1 MAKQRL
7 VDFRGGINEKV
18 SPHMIGDTQG
28 QDAVDLDFSTV
39 RLEGRDSLNAS
50 DSASGSFLYDV
61 GDGTNPIPVSIYP
74 SDSDT
79 QADFN
84 PYIQYASD
92 FAVWNRDLYVA
103 MGAPVVID
111 NTTNLLRSVVS
122 TDHAGD
128 TVRYLDG
135 VGSAATPLS
144 FLPPSAVTVTVTDNW
159 NTLLVPT
166 IPEESAPAGS
176 GQTGIVTTNTITTA
190 SDFSTISLST
200 FSSFGITY
208 TLSSGTEEEAAGGRT
223 YYTKGTG
230 TTKYYVGGSGTST
243 FTNET
248 TGYLYTRSY
257 DVPATGLPG
266 TSTSVSTAN
275 NQEFSTT
282 STGAIDTTWNFNQ
295 SSTVHGVD
303 ANNVEYYVYT
313 SSHPDVSGQT
323 LYGKADTVANFNTPI
338 VTGTFSARTA
348 GVSFS
353 GTVTESNYTSLGTA
367 ANPYYRLN
375 GATVPYYT
383 LYGTSPYTWSDSRTG
398 TSSQVFRRYSDNL
411 GTVYYAPQSSLQ
423 SPYTGLT
430 VGNFYTQSGG
440 GSTGG
445 NSVTDP
451 NTTGTYDA
459 ANYYWDW
466 SEVPVTL
473 WDDYYANTQFTGAS
487 ANYYAETGWNN
498 TTSKYYIKFIY
509 NNTQVYYQEGNLA
522 WPTLFEQFVSS
533 NVVSRP
539 TVSDPTYGTVSLF
552 LKGFNRYAGFYFTR
566 YVFENLS
573 NVTYWEVDPNDTFQG
588 YSRFRIYY
596 GGTVI
601 LDVYGT
607 NTQIYYDFG
616 NGAGAQLLYKGSSR
630 GNIYGVSGR
639 LYYELGLPVN
649 SDHYEIKGTYTDGTG
664 TVNYVWNGVN
674 KGTQTGVT
682 YANANTSIAVT
693 DTIGSDSLTV
703 TYRRGSNQQV
713 TSSTQNKF
721 SIYRTYTTPVVNADY
736 TYTVHTRSEA
746 LEPYNI
752 YPTTQAQARKYAFPT
767 NMTYSV
773 WSDTLPT
780 ISSIPSTPAFYYDD
794 ARSEIY
800 QKNTSSGTP
809 ATINDES
816 RGDNWLGE
824 GRAFSGPNSASS
836 YGYFLKSVR
845 GSAGLPTLSNLEVRA
860 TLSGTDVMQTDAL
873 HSPQRINFT
882 ITSPSDNSAQ
892 GGEPDAYRLYRKDN
906 NGTVDLGYIKP
917 SRLNTAY
924 TTDIAF
930 SFNSTNKQITIS
942 NLLSTK
948 TYRLKWWA
956 YQQSRVS
963 GITFNGNTTSYSSK
977 SNTTGVTIENP
988 TTSVVIQLETSPNGD
1003 TKMYAC
1009 DFWLEESILAG
1020 SDANSLLDDTFA
1032 TVKCYDVLYDIAD
1045 SSITNDTNN
1054 TVQGTS
1060 DFLDLFASS
1069 LLSDGLGNSST
1080 VGNAPDYCKFLKESN
1095 NFFFAVGTHL
1105 TDASLYGGTN
1115 KKGSFLFISEYNDPT
1130 TWHST
1135 GYLQFDSEITGL
1147 HTYPGELI
1155 VWTSNGTYRV
1165 TGSRYDQ
1172 MRKTKLATTEGMPD
1186 GQHRTATLVNNYLVW
1201 LSQSGICIYDGRGVT
1216 NLTRGRFESF
1226 GFTEAQKRCIYDLD
1240 NADYG
1245 TGLHAGQYDGVYY
1258 LLGSDETGY
1267 SVDFNLEGFPITKV
1281 DLKEGGTTTTTDV
1294 PVLLYNPSS
1303 NRLLSRRGRVSQGSG
1318 KRPWTYKTREFDGG
1332 AFGSLK
1338 LVKSVLVNGTGSGT
1352 IQVYLDNTPVF
1363 SGSGQSVSIDYT
1375 PNSSDQPARIYLP
1388 AKIVDSSDNSR
1399 TPYRV
1404 PIADVWSVE
1413 IINWS
1418 GQIDWID
1425 TEYEIVSGG

>member
-61 GDGTNPIPVSIYP
+61 GDGADPISVSIYP

-111 NTTNLLRSVVS
+111 NNLLRSVVS

-166 IPEESAPAGS
+166 IPEVSAPAGS

-190 SDFSTISLST
+190 SDFSTINLST

-208 TLSSGTEEEAAGGRT
+208 TLSSGREEAAAGGRT

-275 NQEFSTT
+275 NDQFSTT
-282 STGAIDTTWNFNQ
+282 STGAISTSWNFTQ
-295 SSTVHGVD
+295 SSTQHGVD
-303 ANNVEYYVYT
+303 ANNVAYYVYT

-338 VTGTFSARTA
+338 VTGTPSARTA

-398 TSSQVFRRYSDNL
+398 TSSQVFKRYSDTL
-411 GTVYYAPQSSLQ
+411 GTVYYAPQSPLQ

-440 GSTGG
+440 SGTTGG

-451 NTTGTYDA
+451 NTTGTYNASTDYWKWVRDA
-459 ANYYWDW
+459 AFTGNVTTSNY
-466 SEVPVTL
+466 STL
-473 WDDYYANTQFTGAS
+473 NSSYGTSYSPGTTGYYDQRSGTSNQTFNLYTEGGTTYYAPTSNATINGVSLTAGTFYTQGGGGSTTSSTEGPYVYNGYFWYVTDI
-487 ANYYAETGWNN
+487 N
-498 TTSKYYIKFIY
+498 TTNRIEIYWGGVLKATVTPANLTEHVASDGYKYIR
-509 NNTQVYYQEGNLA
+509 GNLA
-522 WPTLFEQFVSS
+522 QSANWPHIYTVSRNITTNNDFTYSAHSRTLSSS
-533 NVVSRP
+533 NGTLYFVFGGS
-539 TVSDPTYGTVSLF
+539 TKSTTSNISYATAESSNTTYTTTETI
-552 LKGFNRYAGFYFTR
+552 N
-566 YVFENLS
+566 
-573 NVTYWEVDPNDTFQG
+573 
-588 YSRFRIYY
+588 
-596 GGTVI
+596 
-601 LDVYGT
+601 
-607 NTQIYYDFG
+607 
-616 NGAGAQLLYKGSSR
+616 GSS
-630 GNIYGVSGR
+630 VS
-639 LYYELGLPVN
+639 
-649 SDHYEIKGTYTDGTG
+649 
-664 TVNYVWNGVN
+664 
-674 KGTQTGVT
+674 
-682 YANANTSIAVT
+682 
-693 DTIGSDSLTV
+693 V
-703 TYRRGSNQQV
+703 TYRRGTNFAVNQ
-713 TSSTQNKF
+713 TDTKAY
-721 SIYRTYTTPVVNADY
+721 SIYRTYTTPVFDADY

-780 ISSIPSTPAFYYDD
+780 VSSIPSTPAFYYDD

-860 TLSGTDVMQTDAL
+860 TFSGTDVMQTDAL
-873 HSPQRINFT
+873 HSPQRINFA

-963 GITFNGNTTSYSSK
+963 GITFNGSTTSYSSK

-988 TTSVVIQLETSPNGD
+988 TTSVVVQLETSPNGD

-1045 SSITNDTNN
+1045 SSISGDTHN

-1095 NFFFAVGTHL
+1095 NFFFAVGTNL

-1240 NADYG
+1240 SADYG

-1294 PVLLYNPSS
+1294 PVLVYNPSS
-1303 NRLLSRRGRVSQGSG
+1303 NRLLSRRGRVAQGSG

-1399 TPYRV
+1399 IPYRV

>member
-61 GDGTNPIPVSIYP
+61 GDGTDPISVSIYP

-111 NTTNLLRSVVS
+111 STTNSLRSVVS

-128 TVRYLDG
+128 TIRYLDG

-166 IPEESAPAGS
+166 IPEVSAPAGS
-176 GQTGIVTTNTITTA
+176 GQTGIVTNNTITTA

-230 TTKYYVGGSGTST
+230 TTKYYEGGSGTST

-266 TSTSVSTAN
+266 TYTSVSTAN

-282 STGAIDTTWNFNQ
+282 STGAIDTSWNFNQ

-338 VTGTFSARTA
+338 VSGTPSARTA

-375 GATVPYYT
+375 GATVPYYE

-440 GSTGG
+440 GTTGG

-466 SEVPVTL
+466 TETTETL
-473 WDDYYANTQFTGAS
+473 WDDYYS
-487 ANYYAETGWNN
+487 AGQYYAETGWDATNSLYYVTFYYN
-498 TTSKYYIKFIY
+498 GTAVSTATSPYLPLDYVSSG
-509 NNTQVYYQEGNLA
+509 QS
-522 WPTLFEQFVSS
+522 LFESGVA
-533 NVVSRP
+533 NGTYSRP

-552 LKGFNRYAGFYFTR
+552 LKGFNSYSGSHTTR
-566 YVFENLS
+566 YLYS
-573 NVTYWEVDPNDTFQG
+573 NNPYG
-588 YSRFRIYY
+588 YFWYVNPS
-596 GGTVI
+596 
-601 LDVYGT
+601 
-607 NTQIYYDFG
+607 QG
-616 NGAGAQLLYKGSSR
+616 NGTYPLIGVVENGTLTFSFYGPSTTTSYTYNNRVYYR
-630 GNIYGVSGR
+630 GQNAYGPDINGFTS
-639 LYYELGLPVN
+639 YYIGLPQDKDYYN
-649 SDHYEIKGTYTDGTG
+649 IKGTYPSGE
-664 TVNYVWNGVN
+664 VNYVWNGVN

-873 HSPQRINFT
+873 HSPQRINFA

-963 GITFNGNTTSYSSK
+963 GITFNGSTTSYSSK

-988 TTSVVIQLETSPNGD
+988 TTSVVVQLATSPNGD

-1045 SSITNDTNN
+1045 SSISGDTNN

-1095 NFFFAVGTHL
+1095 NFFFAVGTNL

-1240 NADYG
+1240 SADYG

-1303 NRLLSRRGRVSQGSG
+1303 NRLLSRRGRVAQGSG

-1352 IQVYLDNTPVF
+1352 IQVYLDNTSVF

-1399 TPYRV
+1399 IPYRV

-1413 IINWS
+1413 ITNWS